1 MKSSSYFVYRKLH
14 SLSGVVPLG
23 LFLLEHV
30 ISNSYAL
37 YGAERFNAQV
47 RFLHSLPF
55 MLGVE
60 LLIIFAPLLYHGL
73 YGAYI
78 VFTGQFNA
86 DHYGYSRNWVYVLQR
101 VTGAITLAFVTWH
114 VWTLWLRDR
123 LSGHVVTYA
132 DLAAL
137 FHNPVVAVLY
147 TIGMISALYHF
158 TNGLWGFAVD
168 WGLVIGPNAQT
179 TLARVTWVLFGL
191 LSLATVG
198 FMVAFTRAWARV

>member
-1 MKSSSYFVYRKLH
+1 MKSSNYFLYRRLH

-55 MLGVE
+55 MLGIEV
-60 LLIIFAPLLYHGL
+60 LLIFVPLLYHGL

-86 DHYGYSRNWVYVLQR
+86 AHYGYSRNWVYLLQR
-101 VTGAITLAFVTWH
+101 LTGAITLAFVTWH
-114 VWTLWLRDR
+114 VWTLWLQDR
-123 LSGHVVTYA
+123 LAGRVVTYA
-132 DLAAL
+132 DMVAL
-137 FHNPVVAVLY
+137 FQNPVIAVIY
-147 TIGMISALYHF
+147 TIGMLSALYHF

-168 WGLVIGPNAQT
+168 WGLVIGTRAQR

-191 LSLATVG
+191 LSVATVA
-198 FMVAFTRAWARV
+198 FMVAFTRV